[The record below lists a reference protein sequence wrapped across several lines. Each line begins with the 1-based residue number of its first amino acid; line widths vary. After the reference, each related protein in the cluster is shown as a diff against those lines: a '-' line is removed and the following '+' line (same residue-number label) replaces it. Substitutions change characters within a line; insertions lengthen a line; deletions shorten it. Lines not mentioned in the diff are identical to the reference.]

1 MPDGTTP
8 RPSGGT
14 YPLSIEEWSHTRRQ
28 FRIGGELLPYEY
40 RVIDEDV
47 QRDLLTPLIHV
58 DPVARDLLVGCA
70 IGCANS
76 EWRRWKKTAENT
88 GAFGFEDLLG
98 QIQMIA
104 WQAVEV
110 FDDSR
115 SENYVP
121 HALGRIQKKLKDWA
135 LPEIHFA
142 RTGERV
148 SASTLERYAR
158 NDPRLGQKMR
168 DSLDLGGPSLVSL
181 NSRLDAEDIGSMEF
195 LETVPD
201 DALSPEDILVDSESA
216 QVARDQVDA
225 FGFTDEER
233 EALDLWMIEGLSLN
247 QIGEQMN
254 RSKNT
259 IKARLTTAAAKM
271 GMTYEELEAR
281 REAQKGA
288 S

>member
-1 MPDGTTP
+1 MPNGTTP
-8 RPSGGT
+8 RPSGAT
-14 YPLSIEEWSHTRRQ
+14 YPLSIEAFSGTRRQ

-40 RVIDEDV
+40 RVIDEDI

-76 EWRRWKKTAENT
+76 EWKRWKKVAEQT
-88 GAFGFEDLLG
+88 GAFGFEDMLG
-98 QIQMIA
+98 HIQMIA

-110 FDDSR
+110 FDHSR

-135 LPEIHFA
+135 LPEIHYA

-148 SASTLERYAR
+148 SASTLERHAR

-168 DSLDLGGPSLVSL
+168 ESLELGGPSLVSL
-181 NSRLDAEDIGSMEF
+181 NSRLDAEDSGSMEF

-201 DALSPEDILVDSESA
+201 DALSPEDIVVDRESA

-247 QIGEQMN
+247 QIGEHMN

-259 IKARLTTAAAKM
+259 IKARLTTAAEKI
-271 GMTYEELEAR
+271 GITYEALEAR
-281 REAQKGA
+281 REEHRD
-288 S
+288 